1 MRFKCLTLSFLKMLN
16 SIVIRNA
23 FIQICYLFIHNPVSK
38 KWIVHVNLISNLFNS
53 MNNLQVMAS
62 INIQVNF
69 QNISKSW
76 LSLYHSFKDLEC
88 YILLSEQ

>member
-1 MRFKCLTLSFLKMLN
+1 MPFKCLTLSFLKMLN

-23 FIQICYLFIHNPVSK
+23 FIQICYLFIHNPVSM
-38 KWIVHVNLISNLFNS
+38 KWIVHVNLISNLFYS
-53 MNNLQVMAS
+53 MIDLQVIAY

-76 LSLYHSFKDLEC
+76 LSLYNSFKELEGH
-88 YILLSEQ
+88 ILLSVQ